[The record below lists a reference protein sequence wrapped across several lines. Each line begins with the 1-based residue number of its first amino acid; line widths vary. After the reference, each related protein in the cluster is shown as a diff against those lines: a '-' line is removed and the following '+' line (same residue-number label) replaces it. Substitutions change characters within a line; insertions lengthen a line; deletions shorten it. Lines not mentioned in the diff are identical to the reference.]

1 MRKLALAL
9 IIFSLLATVAVAWD
23 DCPYDRVNDPYPGLC
38 RRYTDT
44 NRDGY
49 CDHSQTDPASGT
61 VVPPGNNSSEAEE
74 QETDEL
80 KQSILGT
87 NTYHIIPITAVLS
100 LLYLITYIF
109 SKKDIIKISDHRR
122 LWNWALLGTF
132 LVAGIL
138 GLILAACINYG
149 WQVPFSTNTLFLHVE
164 LGIAMAVISLFHILW
179 HWNYWK
185 GKPECKDEKKKAK
198 IKRN

>member
-9 IIFSLLATVAVAWD
+9 IILSLLATVAVAWE
-23 DCPYDRVNDPYPGLC
+23 DCPYDRINDPYPGLC
-38 RRYTDT
+38 RRYVDT

-49 CDHSQTDPASGT
+49 CDHSQSASGT
-61 VVPPGNNSSEAEE
+61 VVPPSDIDDDDNGE

-87 NTYHIIPITAVLS
+87 NTYHIIPIAAVLS
-100 LLYLITYIF
+100 LLYLVTYIF
-109 SKKDIIKISDHRR
+109 SKKDIIKVSDHRR
-122 LWNWALLGTF
+122 LWNWALLATF
-132 LVAGIL
+132 IIAGIL

-149 WQVPFSTNTLFLHVE
+149 WEVPFSTDTLFVHVE
-164 LGIAMAVISLFHILW
+164 LGIAMAVISVFHVLW

-185 GKPECKDEKKKAK
+185 GKPESREEAKKVQK
-198 IKRN
+198 IKRK